1 MSRTAKLTLV
11 GASCFAVGIVIFV
24 HYAQQL
30 EKSVIF
36 PKATFDLQLPFSFA
50 YGFQAMHAGV
60 LRDMEQQRIKKERKA
75 DFDMQ
80 RALEAE
86 YRRVQNVHDGQGTGS
101 ESGARGG

>member
-11 GASCFAVGIVIFV
+11 GTSCFAVGIVIFV

-36 PKATFDLQLPFSFA
+36 PKPLFIYSFSFSFA
-50 YGFQAMHAGV
+50 NAFQAMHSGV

-86 YRRVQNVHDGQGTGS
+86 YRKVQNVHDSTGAGS
-101 ESGARGG
+101 RAEGV